1 MGNSLAVKWLEF
13 CAITAEGL
21 GSIPG
26 QGTKIPQAS
35 WHGQKKQKKQVQ
47 RNKQILFKIKMLWYL
62 TFYQSESRSVM
73 PNSLWPHRLYSRWNS
88 PDQNTGVG
96 GLSLLQGIFPT
107 QGLNPG
113 HPYCRQNLYQLSHQG
128 SPRILEWAVH
138 PFQQIFPTQES
149 KQGLLYCRQI
159 LYQLSYQVLMLLY

>member
-1 MGNSLAVKWLEF
+1 MTWPENTNE
-13 CAITAEGL
+13 
-21 GSIPG
+21 
-26 QGTKIPQAS
+26 
-35 WHGQKKQKKQVQ
+35 KKQVQ

-62 TFYQSESRSVM
+62 TFYQSESHSVM

-159 LYQLSYQVLMLLY
+159 LYQRSYQGSPIQIRSSPKGPRTCWNISKQTSRASLNDFSSAL